1 MHIHVSA
8 TERELGIEAARIGG
22 KAIAEAI
29 EKRGSASIVI
39 ATGASQFEMLKS
51 LTRNPAIDWSRV
63 TVFHLDEYVGLPE
76 SHRASFRRY
85 IRERFL
91 NLIGPTEFVPV
102 LGDAVDPQA
111 EVERLNTLI
120 NGRLIDVCFAGIGEN
135 CHLAFN
141 DPPADFETDIPFLI
155 VSLDPACRR
164 QQFNEGWFP
173 LVDDVPERAISMS
186 IRQILKAE
194 SLVVAVPGARKA
206 EAVKNAVEAEISP
219 NHPASILR
227 THPNCTLLLD
237 TESADR
243 LAHKPLIDSVR
254 IGRKRAATKET
265 DAPVRASPHRSGK
278 AHSEI
283 YRGMFL
289 ASVYRWEPRHCR
301 ALER

>member
-8 TERELGIEAARIGG
+8 TERELGTEAARIGV
-22 KAIAEAI
+22 KTIAEAI
-29 EKRGSASIVI
+29 AKRGSASIVI

-51 LTRNPAIDWSRV
+51 LTRAPAIDWSRV

-76 SHRASFRRY
+76 DHPASFRRY

-91 NLIGPTEFVPV
+91 ALIGPTEFVPV
-102 LGDAVDPQA
+102 LGDAADPQS

-120 NGRLIDVCFAGIGEN
+120 SGRTIDVCFAGIGEN

-173 LVDDVPERAISMS
+173 SVDDVPERAISMS

-194 SLVVAVPGARKA
+194 TLVVAVPGTRKA

-237 TESADR
+237 TESAGR
-243 LAHKPLIDSVR
+243 LKQES
-254 IGRKRAATKET
+254 
-265 DAPVRASPHRSGK
+265 
-278 AHSEI
+278 
-283 YRGMFL
+283 
-289 ASVYRWEPRHCR
+289 
-301 ALER
+301 